1 MLDDVDKLARSPF
14 AAGVAG
20 SLVALRFAPGAS
32 WGERALNVLAGSIT
46 AAYVSPALAEWLRIT
61 SPGLQSGLAFLLGLF
76 GLSLAAAGLQA
87 IRETPLGQVLT
98 GWISRKG

>member
-1 MLDDVDKLARSPF
+1 MLDDVDKLARSPY

-20 SLVALRFAPGAS
+20 SLVALRFAPGS
-32 WGERALNVLAGSIT
+32 TWVERAVNVVAGSIT

-76 GLSLAAAGLQA
+76 GLSLAAAALQA
-87 IRETPLGQVLT
+87 MREAQLGQVIT
-98 GWISRKG
+98 GWISRR

>member
-14 AAGVAG
+14 GAGVAG